1 MGTNSVPT
9 VIVLIITITEVWVL
23 LCELLKKC
31 YFL

>member
-9 VIVLIITITEVWVL
+9 VIVLIIAITEVWVL
-23 LCELLKKC
+23 LCELSKKC